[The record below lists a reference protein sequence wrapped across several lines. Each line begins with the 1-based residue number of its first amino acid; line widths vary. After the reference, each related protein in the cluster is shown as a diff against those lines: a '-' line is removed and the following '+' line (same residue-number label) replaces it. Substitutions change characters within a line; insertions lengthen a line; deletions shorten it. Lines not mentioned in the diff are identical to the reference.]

1 MSTTLAMLPQAIAA
15 ADARPRRRV
24 KADMVI
30 GTRMKDHEVLESALD
45 AAGIKHRL
53 FDGML
58 YAETRDERTLFGFI
72 QESDGIFEA
81 HFVHDEDPANAQRL
95 VDATTH
101 EYNRLV
107 QQHVHDRVLAHAR
120 DQGFVFH
127 SEYVEEDDTIV
138 VTLEIKE

>member
-1 MSTTLAMLPQAIAA
+1 MSTTLEMLPQAIAA
-15 ADARPRRRV
+15 AEARPRRRV

-30 GTRMKDHEVLESALD
+30 GTRMKDQEVLESALD
-45 AAGIKHRL
+45 AAGIKRR
-53 FDGML
+53 FYEGML

-72 QESDGIFEA
+72 QESDGVFDA

-107 QQHVHDRVLAHAR
+107 QQHVHDRVVAHAR
-120 DQGFVFH
+120 DQGLVFH
-127 SEYVEEDDTIV
+127 SEYVEDDNTIV
-138 VTLEIKE
+138 VTLEVQE